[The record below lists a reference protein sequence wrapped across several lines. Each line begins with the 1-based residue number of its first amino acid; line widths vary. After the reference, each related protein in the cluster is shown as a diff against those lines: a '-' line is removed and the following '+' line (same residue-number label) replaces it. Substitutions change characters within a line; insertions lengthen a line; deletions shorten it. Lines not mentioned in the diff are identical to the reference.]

1 MAQNKLEKIPLPNAA
16 VAAAAAAAPAQ
27 STSLTA
33 PRYDCPLL
41 EELYLQDNRLEEVP
55 AAIFDMDALITLDV
69 SNNKLQK
76 LPYGMWNAPKLRD
89 LNVAFNLLK
98 DLPYFSSV
106 NMKFCDAK
114 TVIFKNIKIF
124 CRNNNWHRYR
134 MM

>member
-1 MAQNKLEKIPLPNAA
+1 MPPQH
-16 VAAAAAAAPAQ
+16 Q
-27 STSLTA
+27 SA
-33 PRYDCPLL
+33 YDCPLL

-55 AAIFDMDALITLDV
+55 AAIFNLDALITLDV

-106 NMKFCDAK
+106 ILLK
-114 TVIFKNIKIF
+114 TNKK
-124 CRNNNWHRYR
+124 
-134 MM
+134 